1 MKKTS
6 KLASL
11 AAVTLLSASVLAA
24 CGANGS
30 KSSSSAEQTNL
41 AFPGEVT
48 NDGTAIK
55 GGEFKYALVAASAS
69 TGLLIDELVNTTVDE
84 AFSLLVDESMFGW
97 DGDRKLD
104 DSGLAKVDFDL
115 KEKKITVTLNG
126 KDYKWSDGQPFTID
140 DYIFTIEKMAD
151 KGYTGVRFDDRFKNI
166 VGMDDFVAGKADS
179 ISGIE
184 KIDDYS
190 VVLHVKEMTPS
201 MMYAGGDVPAYV
213 MPKHIF
219 KDIPVA
225 DWEKSEYARAT
236 TKFVGLGAFKIKDVV
251 NGESVTFVPNEYYFD
266 GKPKIDSLKMDIVS
280 PDTIVSEM
288 KAGHYDYAEMPTDQL
303 DSFKEASNFKVLGT
317 LASVYEYLSFNL
329 GKYDKDAGKNVMNP
343 DAKMNDVNLRQAM
356 GYALDTKTAGEKLY
370 NGLYHPATSLIIS
383 FFGDLHDAD
392 LKGYS
397 YDPDKAN
404 KLLDEAGYKD
414 VDGDGIREDKNGKPF
429 KISLAARKRTE
440 ANEALIQQYL
450 AWWKEVGLNVEL
462 YTGRTMEL
470 NSFYD
475 TIEANDAN
483 IDAYLAGWSTG
494 YDPNPTGLWGPEAQF
509 NYSRFVSDENTKL
522 LKALSSKESFD
533 EKKNLENY
541 KKWQENAEKEAFAIP
556 LFESEKLIA
565 VNNRVKY
572 FDTKYGSASKAQWNK
587 IELTADTG
595 AAEK

>member
-24 CGANGS
+24 CGKG
-30 KSSSSAEQTNL
+30 SSSAEQANL
-41 AFPGEVT
+41 SFPGEVT
-48 NDGTAIK
+48 HDGSAIK
-55 GGEFKYALVAASAS
+55 GGQFKYAIVAASSA
-69 TGLLIDELVNTTVDE
+69 TGLLIDELTESTIDSTFG
-84 AFSLLVDESMFGW
+84 ALVDESMFGY

-104 DSGLAKVDFDL
+104 DSGLAKVDFDV
-115 KEKKITVTLNG
+115 KGKKVTVSLTG

-151 KGYTGVRFDDRFKNI
+151 KGYTGVRFDEGFKNI
-166 VGMDDFVAGKADS
+166 VGMDKFVAGTADS

-184 KIDDYS
+184 KVDDYT
-190 VVLHVKEMTPS
+190 VILHVKEMTPS
-201 MMYAGGDVPAYV
+201 MQYAGGDIPAYV
-213 MPKHIF
+213 TPKHIF

-236 TKFVGLGAFKIKDVV
+236 TKFVGLGAFKIKEVV
-251 NGESVTFVPNEYYFD
+251 SGESVTFVPNEHYFN
-266 GKPKIDSLKMDIVS
+266 GKVKLDSLKMDIVS

-303 DSFKEASNFKVLGT
+303 DSFKDASNMTVLGT
-317 LASVYEYLSFNL
+317 IASAYEYLSFNL
-329 GKYDKDAGKNVMNP
+329 GKYDKDTGKNVMDPN
-343 DAKMNDVNLRQAM
+343 AKMNDVKLRQAM
-356 GYALDTKTAGEKLY
+356 GYALDTKTAGDKLY
-370 NGLYHPATSLIIS
+370 NGLYHPATSLVIS

-397 YDPDKAN
+397 YDPDKSKA
-404 KLLDEAGYKD
+404 LLDEAGYKD

-429 KISLAARKRTE
+429 KITLAARKRTE
-440 ANEALIQQYL
+440 ANEALIQQYQN
-450 AWWKEVGLNVEL
+450 WWKEVGLNVEL

-475 TIEANDAN
+475 TIGANDAN
-483 IDAYLAGWSTG
+483 IDAYVAGWSTG
-494 YDPNPTGLWGPEAQF
+494 YDPNPVGLWGPEAQF
-509 NYSRFVSDENTKL
+509 NYSRYVSDENTKL
-522 LKALSSKESFD
+522 LEALGSEESFD

-556 LFESEKLIA
+556 LFESEKLVA
-565 VNNRVKY
+565 VNKRVKY
-572 FDTKYGSASKAQWNK
+572 FDTKYGSASQSKWTN
-587 IELTADTG
+587 IELTAETG
-595 AAEK
+595 IAEK

>member
-6 KLASL
+6 KAFSL
-11 AAVTLLSASVLAA
+11 AAITLLSTSILAA
-24 CGANGS
+24 CGANSS
-30 KSSSSAEQTNL
+30 KSSSSAETMNL
-41 AFPGEVT
+41 SFLGEVT
-48 NDGTAIK
+48 HDGSAIK
-55 GGEFKYALVAASAS
+55 GGQFKYALVAASAS
-69 TGLLIDELVNTTVDE
+69 TGLLIDELVDNSVGSTFGV
-84 AFSLLVDESMFGW
+84 LVDEGMFGY

-115 KEKKITVTLNG
+115 KAKKVTVKLTG
-126 KDYKWSDGQPFTID
+126 KDYKWSDGEPFTID

-151 KGYTGVRFDDRFKNI
+151 QGYTGVRFDDGFKNI
-166 VGMDDFVAGKADS
+166 IGMDDFVAGKADS
-179 ISGIE
+179 ISGID
-184 KIDDYS
+184 KVDDYT
-190 VVLHVKEMTPS
+190 VVLNVKEMSPS
-201 MMYAGGDVPAYV
+201 MMYAGGDIPSYV
-213 MPKHIF
+213 VPKHIF

-236 TKFVGLGAFKIKDVV
+236 SKIVGMGAFKIKEVV
-251 NGESVTFVPNEYYFD
+251 SGESVTFVPNEHYYK
-266 GKPKIDSLKMDIVS
+266 GKVKIDSLKMDIVS

-303 DSFKEASNFKVLGT
+303 DSFKDMSNITVLGT
-317 LASVYEYLSFNL
+317 LASSYEYLSFNL

-370 NGLYHPATSLIIS
+370 NGLYHPANSLIIS
-383 FFGDLHDAD
+383 FFGDLHDTD
-392 LKGYS
+392 LKGYT
-397 YDPDKAN
+397 YDPDKSKA
-404 KLLDEAGYKD
+404 LLDKAGYKD
-414 VDGDGIREDKNGKPF
+414 VDGDGIREDKDGKPL
-429 KISLAARKRTE
+429 KITLAARKRTE
-440 ANEALIQQYL
+440 ANEALIQQYI

-475 TIEANDAN
+475 TIGANDAN

-494 YDPNPTGLWGPEAQF
+494 YDPNPTGLWGPEAKF
-509 NYSRFVSDENTKL
+509 NYSRYVSDENTKL
-522 LKALSSKESFD
+522 LKALGSEESFD

-565 VNNRVKY
+565 VNKRVKY
-572 FDTKYGSASKAQWNK
+572 FDTKYGSASKSPW
-587 IELTADTG
+587 IEVELTADTG
-595 AAEK
+595 VAEK

>member
-1 MKKTS
+1 MKKST
-6 KLASL
+6 KFYSL

-24 CGANGS
+24 CGSTGNKNA
-30 KSSSSAEQTNL
+30 SSANEASL
-41 AFPGEVT
+41 SFPGEVT
-48 NDGTAIK
+48 HDGSAIK
-55 GGEFKYALVAASAS
+55 GGQLNYAIVAASAS
-69 TGLLIDELVNTTVDE
+69 TGLLIDELTENNVDST
-84 AFSLLVDESMFGW
+84 FGTMVDESMFGY

-104 DSGLAKVDFDL
+104 DSGLAKVDFDV
-115 KEKKITVTLNG
+115 KEKTVTVTLNG

-151 KGYTGVRFDDRFKNI
+151 KGYTGVRFGDGFKNI
-166 VGMDDFVAGKADS
+166 VGMDEFVDGKADS
-179 ISGIE
+179 VSGIE
-184 KIDDYS
+184 KVDDYS
-190 VVLHVKEMTPS
+190 VVLHMKEMTPS

-225 DWEKSEYARAT
+225 EWEKSDYARAT
-236 TKFVGLGAFKIKDVV
+236 TKFVGMGPFKIKEVV
-251 NGESVTFVPNEYYFD
+251 SGESVTFVANENYYA
-266 GKPKIDSLKMDIVS
+266 GKPTIDTLKMDIVS

-303 DSFKEASNFKVLGT
+303 DSFKDASNFTVLGT
-317 LASVYEYLSFNL
+317 LASSYEYLSFNL
-329 GKYDKDAGKNVMNP
+329 GKYDKDAKKNVMNP
-343 DAKMNDVNLRQAM
+343 DAKMNDVKLRQAM

-370 NGLYHPATSLIIS
+370 SGLYHPATSLIIS
-383 FFGDLHDAD
+383 FFGDLHDSE
-392 LKGYS
+392 LEGYT
-397 YDPDKAN
+397 YNPEKAK

-440 ANEALIQQYL
+440 ANEALIQQYQN
-450 AWWKEVGLNVEL
+450 WWKEVGLNVEL

-475 TIEANDAN
+475 TIEANDEN

-494 YDPNPTGLWGPEAQF
+494 YDPNPTGLWGAEAPF
-509 NYSRFVSDENTKL
+509 NYSRYVSDENTKL
-522 LKALSSKESFD
+522 LKAISSEESFD
-533 EKKNLENY
+533 EKKNLDNY

-565 VNNRVKY
+565 VNKRVKY
-572 FDTKYGSASKAQWNK
+572 FDTKYGSASKAQFNK
-587 IELTADTG
+587 LELTADQG
-595 AAEK
+595 VAEK

>member
-6 KLASL
+6 KVFSL
-11 AAVTLLSASVLAA
+11 AAVTLLSVSVLAA
-24 CGANGS
+24 CGAS
-30 KSSSSAEQTNL
+30 KGSSSAEESNL
-41 AFPGEVT
+41 SFPGEVT
-48 NDGTAIK
+48 NDGSAIK
-55 GGEFKYALVAASAS
+55 GGQFKYAIVAASSS
-69 TGLLIDELVNTTVDE
+69 TGLLIDELTDNVVDST
-84 AFSLLVDESMFGW
+84 FGVLVDVGMFGY

-104 DSGLAKVDFDL
+104 DSGLATVDFDL
-115 KEKKITVTLNG
+115 KEKKLTVSLNG
-126 KDYKWSDGQPFTID
+126 KDYKWSDGEPFTID

-151 KGYTGVRFDDRFKNI
+151 KGYTGVRFDNSFKNI
-166 VGMDDFVAGKADS
+166 IGMDEFVAGQADS

-184 KIDDYS
+184 KIDDYT
-190 VVLHVKEMTPS
+190 VVLNVKEMTPS
-201 MMYAGGDVPAYV
+201 MMYAGGDVPSYV
-213 MPKHIF
+213 TPKHIF

-236 TKFVGLGAFKIKDVV
+236 SKFVGLGPFKVKETVS
-251 NGESVTFVPNEYYFD
+251 GESVTFIPNEYYFD
-266 GKPKIDSLKMDIVS
+266 GKVKLDSLKMDIVS

-303 DSFKEASNFKVLGT
+303 DSFKGASNLTILGT
-317 LASVYEYLSFNL
+317 IDSSYEYLSFNL

-343 DAKMNDVNLRQAM
+343 DAKMNDINLRQAM
-356 GYALDTKTAGEKLY
+356 GYALDTKTAGDKLY
-370 NGLYHPATSLIIS
+370 NGLYHPANSLIIS
-383 FFGDLHDAD
+383 FFGDLHDTG
-392 LKGYS
+392 LKGYT
-397 YDPDKAN
+397 YDPDKSKA
-404 KLLDEAGYKD
+404 LLDEAGYKD

-429 KISLAARKRTE
+429 KITLAARKRTE
-440 ANEALIQQYL
+440 ANEALIQQYQ

-475 TIEANDAN
+475 TIAANDAN

-509 NYSRFVSDENTKL
+509 NYSRYVSDENTKL
-522 LKALSSKESFD
+522 LNALRSEESFD

-565 VNNRVKY
+565 INNRVKY
-572 FDTKYGSASKAQWNK
+572 FDTQYGSASKARWNK
-587 IELTADTG
+587 VELTAETG
-595 AAEK
+595 AADKQ